1 MRTNDHKKHGIYI
14 RITKQENEMIQE
26 LRKNHST
33 NVSQLVRN
41 SIRDHYNKRTGTGK

>member
-1 MRTNDHKKHGIYI
+1 MRKDQQKSRGIFIRVTN
-14 RITKQENEMIQE
+14 QEDRMIKE

-41 SIRDHYNKRTGTGK
+41 SIRDFYNKRTEK